1 MDSGETEAGQLLQL
15 DIDVRLG
22 ADFWVTWWS
31 AEDESDVLAA
41 LARSAYGSGYL
52 DALTEASR
60 GQLCRDHGYP
70 VPFRGRPASKKSR
83 PE

>member
-1 MDSGETEAGQLLQL
+1 MDSDQTDAGEFLQL

-22 ADFWVTWWS
+22 PDFWVTWWS
-31 AEDESDVLAA
+31 SEDEPEILAA
-41 LARSAYGSGYL
+41 LARSAYGSGYV
-52 DALTEASR
+52 DALTETSR

-70 VPFRGRPASKKSR
+70 VPSRGRPASKKSR